1 MVLAVAVAGL
11 GLSPSEA
18 SATESSGGF
27 TDDDGG
33 FAEPALDALAQLG
46 VLEGT
51 ECGQALICPDDPI
64 PRWMMAVWLVR
75 MVDGADPDRGDPVGF
90 VDVDPETWW
99 APFVDRLFELGITTA
114 CATEPMRFC
123 GDRSVT
129 RAQMAVFLVRAFD
142 LRGALGDV
150 GFSDISGS
158 YAHDHINALATAGIT
173 TGCGTDPLRY
183 CPTREVTRGQMA
195 VFLARTVGLVE
206 LPASVRFTAIDAGPD
221 HTCGLRADAT
231 MSCWGQNTDGQ
242 ADAPSGEFAAVAAGA
257 RHSCGLRDDGTAVC
271 WGANNYR
278 QANAPLG
285 EFAALSAGGAHT
297 CGLRADNTIVCWG
310 ANYDGQASA
319 LPGEFVTLSAG
330 AVHTCGLRADATAV
344 CWGNNDHGRSDALP
358 GEFAA
363 LAAGGAHTCGLRTDN
378 TIVCWGANHAGQADA
393 PDGEFIQVS
402 VGPWHACGVQASGS
416 VQCWGSNFDGQA
428 ERPDGHFTAVATG
441 ERHSCGLRANGTV
454 VCWGDLNTVAHNV
467 PEGQFN
473 VVSIGR
479 AHACAIRTGDTV
491 ACWGHQG
498 QGRSHPP
505 EDPFKDIS
513 AGQQHTCG
521 IRTDGTVAC
530 WGNGSLGQTSEP
542 TGDFTRVTV
551 GPHHTCGLRTDNRLI
566 CWGAS
571 HVGQADA
578 PDGEFTAVTAG
589 AQHTCGLRTD
599 NTIACWGANHVGQVD
614 APDGEFTAVTAG
626 SQHACGLRTDGA
638 VECWGG
644 ARSDTSPPNG
654 PFRAVSAGDEHTC
667 GLRADNSIACWG
679 ARHVDPPIG
688 VGAPAP
694 GPGQPDPSRC
704 RPYGVLGVT
713 TAGFPLPRWAA
724 PSTGTLRVAV
734 VFVDFPD
741 AAASHSTH
749 REAELGLPYVEQY
762 LEAASYGRFD
772 VEFEPLHRWLRA
784 VHPHAHYLSPGVL
797 SGARIARAINDE
809 AVRLADPLFD
819 FSDYDALMVVM
830 PSSRFGGGNAG
841 GRVETQEGTVVV
853 TRINTVVHEPQ
864 EPYRWGSTGAHEL
877 AHNLGLLDLY
887 PYDDAPERPDAPGG
901 MHWVEAEF
909 GLMQLHAFFVASEYD
924 ERLAHEWIQPS
935 GRRYIRHRFH
945 LDAAEMLA
953 WSRWQLGWL
962 DETQI
967 RCVTGGVETVALA
980 AAAEP
985 GDGIAMAAVPLGA
998 HEVIVVESRR
1008 KIGHDA
1014 GQPYVAP
1021 SGVRTTFPAL
1031 AAEGVLVYTVD
1042 ASLGSGKLPM
1052 RVAQDSGDITVDD
1065 YPVLQ
1070 PGQSVTVRG
1079 YMITVISDD
1088 GDTHTVTISKVP
1100 A

>member
-297 CGLRADNTIVCWG
+297 CGLRTDNTIVCWG
-310 ANYDGQASA
+310 ANHAGQASA
-319 LPGEFVTLSAG
+319 LSGEFVTLSAG

-571 HVGQADA
+571 HVGQVDA

-589 AQHTCGLRTD
+589 SQHACGLRTD
-599 NTIACWGANHVGQVD
+599 GAVECWGANHVGQVD

>member
-589 AQHTCGLRTD
+589 SQHTCGLRTD
-599 NTIACWGANHVGQVD
+599 GAVECWGANHVGQAD